1 MAPYWNNK
9 SYNNKYLR
17 SKIMVIILYPSYRH
31 FPHDK
36 VRPEMENG
44 KKKQNQTHKHMLSH
58 A

>member
-44 KKKQNQTHKHMLSH
+44 KKKTESNS
-58 A
+58 